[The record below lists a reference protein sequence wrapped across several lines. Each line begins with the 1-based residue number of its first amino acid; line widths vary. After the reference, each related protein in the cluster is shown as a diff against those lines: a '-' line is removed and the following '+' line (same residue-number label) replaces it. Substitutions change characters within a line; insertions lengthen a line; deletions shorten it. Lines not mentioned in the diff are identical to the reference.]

1 MESDERFLQVFSD
14 LDRHFGRLME
24 KFSGRNN
31 PAVFLAAALTSRSC
45 RKGHV
50 CLDLPGCAGKPVIA
64 EVQEDGPADF
74 IPDIPE
80 GLLPVCPSLSSWQEI
95 LRASPV
101 VGRPGEYKP
110 LILDDDGRLYLYRY
124 WFYEDLL
131 IRFLEGCADSHTETD
146 FREAEEPVFNWPELE
161 ESLHRVFPGDWPTSE
176 YIGKKFEEPF
186 PDMQRIAALAVLR
199 KRFVVISGSP
209 GTGKTTAA
217 ARILALLQRLKRG
230 SNLRIALAA
239 PTGKAAIRLEE
250 AMKKACGSF
259 SPEFQPEK
267 AMTLHRLLGV
277 IPGSPY
283 FRHNPDNPLPYDLV
297 VVDEASM
304 VDLPLMAKL
313 VSALYPTS
321 RLLLLGDRD
330 QLASVEAGAVLGD
343 LCGLVEGEN
352 SYSPAFLENIGKI
365 AGVPFVF
372 PKTAG
377 PQSPLADS
385 IIFLRKNYRFDKE
398 SGIGQLSSA
407 VNQGNFEGALSILKS
422 AHFADIGWQVL
433 PESQNLGLGL
443 KNAVL
448 SYFKEYL
455 QAVRNSE
462 DLERLFTLFERFRI
476 LCAFRRGSFGVL
488 AVNVLLENLLRSEG
502 LIYGDGR
509 WYPGRPVMITQNDY
523 ALELFNGDVGLT
535 LPDRTD
541 GGLSVFFRDPE
552 KGFRH
557 FAPFRLPEHESV
569 YAMTIHKSQGSE
581 FDEVLMLLSDRETPL
596 LTRELVYT
604 GVTRAKK
611 RLSLWGREDSL
622 RKAISRRTER
632 ISGLRSALRQFGCK
646 ETT

>member
-31 PAVFLAAALTSRSC
+31 PAVFLAASLTSRSC

-50 CLDLPGCAGKPVIA
+50 CLDLSGCAGKPVIA

-74 IPDIPE
+74 IPDTPE

-131 IRFLEGCADSHTETD
+131 IRFLEGCADSHKETD
-146 FREAEEPVFNWPELE
+146 FREAEETVFNWPELE
-161 ESLHRVFPGDWPTSE
+161 ESLNRVFPGDWPTSE
-176 YIGKKFEEPF
+176 YIGKIFEKPF

-209 GTGKTTAA
+209 GTGKTTTA
-217 ARILALLQRLKRG
+217 ARILVLLQQLNKGRK
-230 SNLRIALAA
+230 LRIALAA

-250 AMKKACGSF
+250 AMKKAYGSF
-259 SPEFQPEK
+259 SPDFQPEK

-283 FRHNPDNPLPYDLV
+283 FRHRPDNPLPYDLV

-313 VSALYPTS
+313 VSALAPAS

-343 LCGLVEGEN
+343 LCGPGDVACFF
-352 SYSPAFLENIGKI
+352 SQAFLEDIGKI
-365 AGVPFVF
+365 TGAPLSF
-372 PKTAG
+372 PDEVRLEPAI
-377 PQSPLADS
+377 SYC
-385 IIFLRKNYRFDKE
+385 IIFLRKNYRFDKD
-398 SGIGQLSSA
+398 SGIGRLSSA
-407 VNQGNFEGALSILKS
+407 VNRGDCAGTLAILKS
-422 AHFADIGWQVL
+422 SRFADIDWQIL
-433 PESQNLGLGL
+433 PESGKLGTAL
-443 KNAVL
+443 KARYL
-448 SYFKEYL
+448 PYLKEYL
-455 QAVRNSE
+455 QAARNPD
-462 DLERLFTLFERFRI
+462 DLETLFALFERVRI
-476 LCAFRRGSFGVL
+476 ICALRRGPFGVV
-488 AVNVLLENLLRSEG
+488 AINALLEDLLQA
-502 LIYGDGR
+502 DGQISGER
-509 WYPGRPVMITQNDY
+509 IWYPGRPVMITRNDY
-523 ALELFNGDVGLT
+523 TLGLFNGDVGLT
-535 LPDRTD
+535 LSDRND
-541 GGLSVFFRDPE
+541 GGLSVFFRDAE

-557 FAPFRLPEHESV
+557 FSPFRLPQHETV
-569 YAMTIHKSQGSE
+569 YAMTVHKSQGSE
-581 FDEVLMLLSDRETPL
+581 FDEVLMILSDTETPL
-596 LTRELVYT
+596 LTRELIYT
-604 GVTRAKK
+604 GATRAKK
-611 RLSLWGREDSL
+611 RLSLWGREDILQKAVAQRIARRSGL
-622 RKAISRRTER
+622 QKAIWESD
-632 ISGLRSALRQFGCK
+632 
-646 ETT
+646 